1 MPTVWCIH
9 FSVRRLVCHLAF
21 LSSFFSQGYEY
32 SLVYFHIYNLYKVT
46 LNAYCY
52 KSLKIEVVSFS
63 MACDSKLK
71 ELLLKISVSFLDS
84 YIHIQVY
91 ALYSHFDVY

>member
-1 MPTVWCIH
+1 M
-9 FSVRRLVCHLAF
+9 
-21 LSSFFSQGYEY
+21 
-32 SLVYFHIYNLYKVT
+32 YFHIYNLYKIT

-63 MACDSKLK
+63 MACVSKLK

-84 YIHIQVY
+84 YIHIVQVY
-91 ALYSHFDVY
+91 ALYTSHFDVY